1 MKILI
6 CVPDKLRDLEGHALV
21 AFHLIRR
28 HSHDVR
34 LIEPFSVESA
44 FLQHAPDAI
53 VLDYVGSHERL
64 AAPP

>member
-28 HSHDVR
+28 HGHDVR

-44 FLQHAPDAI
+44 FLQHALTRSCSTTS
-53 VLDYVGSHERL
+53 VLTSGWQ
-64 AAPP
+64 PP